1 MNDNRRMLTIK
12 EAANYLGRS
21 ENAIRILIS
30 RNEISSNQGLVKIGR
45 RSFFDKNRLDQY
57 LDNLTTNG

>member
-1 MNDNRRMLTIK
+1 MNDKKRMLSIK

-30 RNEISSNQGLVKIGR
+30 RNEITNNQGLVKIGR
-45 RSFFDKNRLDQY
+45 RSFFDKNKLDSY
-57 LDNLTTNG
+57 LDSLTTNV